1 VDDDADERLKA
12 SLVRDLD
19 AGFRLLVEVHGPTLR
34 VTALRLTGHA
44 QDAEDLAAEC
54 LLRAFRGLLDR
65 PAEWVAGLD
74 LRAWLLTILLNTW
87 RNELRTRSRRPRT
100 TQPPEHLDTE
110 HLDREHSD
118 ARAGQPTSGAA
129 SPEASAVALDTR
141 TELAGHLAG
150 LPPRQREAVVLR
162 HVLDLPIAEVARIL
176 GTPEGT
182 AKSHVSRGLSAL
194 RASYLHSPDDQGQR

>member
-1 VDDDADERLKA
+1 MDDDADERLKA

-19 AGFRLLVEVHGPTLR
+19 AGFRLLVEAHGPTLR

-65 PAEWVAGLD
+65 PAEWVSGLD
-74 LRAWLLTILLNTW
+74 LRAWLLTILLNAW

-100 TQPPEHLDTE
+100 AQRPDHLDPE
-110 HLDREHSD
+110 QQHSMV
-118 ARAGQPTSGAA
+118 GQPAPDAT
-129 SPEASAVALDTR
+129 SPEASALAVDTR
-141 TELAGHLAG
+141 SELAGHLAG

-162 HVLDLPIAEVARIL
+162 HVLDLPVAEVARIL

-194 RASYLHSPDDQGQR
+194 RASYLHSPDSEGQR

>member
-19 AGFRLLVEVHGPTLR
+19 AGFRLLVEAHGPTLR

-54 LLRAFRGLLDR
+54 LLRAFRGLVDR
-65 PAEWVAGLD
+65 PGEWVAQLD
-74 LRAWLLTILLNTW
+74 LRPWLLTILLNTW

-100 TQPPEHLDTE
+100 SQAPGGLDHE
-110 HLDREHSD
+110 QLD
-118 ARAGQPTSGAA
+118 GAA
-129 SPEASAVALDTR
+129 RRTAPATPSPEAEAVALDTR
-141 TELAGHLAG
+141 NELAAHLAN

-176 GTPEGT
+176 DTPEGT

-194 RASYLHSPDDQGQR
+194 RASYLHSPDTEGQR